1 MLINMRRVAII
12 VIILLFCTLLALWS
26 PWLSWN
32 IDLRPLF
39 GVRIPEVNAGIQVF
53 SLAGEAELLIDGIS
67 IKNVNTDNSPYF
79 YDTIEPGDRL
89 ITLRR
94 SSDIPDAYWEFN
106 ELIRFIEGTSVTIS
120 FNLGPEEI
128 FSEGH
133 IIYAVPKKEGSTLSA
148 LNITTNV
155 PDVNIK
161 IDNRVVEKA
170 DGFNYSTN
178 ISLDSQKSVQISKR
192 GYDPLEFTILP
203 DTQENRDKLKNF
215 DLNLEVHL
223 MVQPVEVVEE

>member
-1 MLINMRRVAII
+1 MRRAAII
-12 VIILLFCTLLALWS
+12 VLILLSCTLLALWS

-39 GVRIPEVNAGIQVF
+39 GVKIPEVNAGIQVF
-53 SLAGEAELLIDGIS
+53 SLAGELELLIDGVS
-67 IKNVNTDNSPYF
+67 IKTINTDNSPYF
-79 YDTIEPGDRL
+79 YDTITPGDRL

-94 SSDIPDAYWEFN
+94 SSDIKDAFWEFN
-106 ELIRFIEGTSVTIS
+106 ELIRFIEGTSVTVS
-120 FNLGPEEI
+120 FNLGPEEV

-133 IIYAVPKKEGSTLSA
+133 IIYAIPKKESSTLNK
-148 LNITTNV
+148 LTITTNV
-155 PDVNIK
+155 EDVNIK
-161 IDNRVVEKA
+161 LDNRVIEKA

-178 ISLDSQKSVQISKR
+178 INLDGQRSVEISKR

-203 DTQENRDKLKNF
+203 ETQENRDKLRNF

-223 MVQPVEVVEE
+223 MLQPVPVVEE